1 METKAD
7 THLLSLAAEPVN
19 CFSKTITQKKSLVGN
34 QKIDRKHRILSD
46 LLYVLLEN
54 FSETLHLV
62 SFTSVSCKIVVLN
75 DFL

>member
-1 METKAD
+1 M
-7 THLLSLAAEPVN
+7 AAGSVKVN
-19 CFSKTITQKKSLVGN
+19 CFSKTITQKKSLVANIGN
-34 QKIDRKHRILSD
+34 QKIDRKHRMLSD

-62 SFTSVSCKIVVLN
+62 SFTSVSCKIAVLN